1 MTKADLTKSPK
12 DVSAMFDMVAKNYD
26 RTNDLLSFFQSRIWR
41 RATKKAVSPRPGM
54 RILDVAAGTGT
65 SSQALLVKGAEVVA
79 ADFSKGML
87 EEGAKR
93 HPNLKFVFADAM
105 KLPFSDGE
113 FDVVTISF
121 GLRNVQDHQIALG
134 EFFRVLKTGGRLVVC
149 EFSKVSGPL
158 GALYLWYLRNILP
171 IVARVFSSNPDAY
184 TYLSDSIEAW
194 PNQDQLK
201 SDIERAGF
209 QSVKYQNLSF
219 GVVALHTAE
228 RK

>member
-1 MTKADLTKSPK
+1 MTKADLTKSPT

-26 RTNDLLSFFQSRIWR
+26 LTNDLLSFYQSRIWR
-41 RATKKAVSPRPGM
+41 RATKKAVSPKPGM

-65 SSQALLVKGAEVVA
+65 SSQAFLVPGAEVVA

-121 GLRNVQDHQIALG
+121 GLRNVQNHQIALG
-134 EFFRVLKTGGRLVVC
+134 EFFRVLKAGGKLVVC
-149 EFSKVSGPL
+149 EFSKVAGPL
-158 GALYLWYLRNILP
+158 GAIYLWYLRNILP

>member
-1 MTKADLTKSPK
+1 
-12 DVSAMFDMVAKNYD
+12 
-26 RTNDLLSFFQSRIWR
+26 
-41 RATKKAVSPRPGM
+41 M

-65 SSQALLVKGAEVVA
+65 SSQAFLVPGAEVVA

-105 KLPFSDGE
+105 TLPFSDGE

-121 GLRNVQDHQIALG
+121 GLRNVQNHQIALG
-134 EFFRVLKTGGRLVVC
+134 EFFRVLKAGGKLVVC
-149 EFSKVSGPL
+149 EFSKVAGPL
-158 GALYLWYLRNILP
+158 GAIYLWYLRNILP

>member
-1 MTKADLTKSPK
+1 
-12 DVSAMFDMVAKNYD
+12 MFDMVAKNYD
-26 RTNDLLSFFQSRIWR
+26 RTNDLLSFYQSRIWR
-41 RATKKAVSPRPGM
+41 RATKKAVSPKPGM

-65 SSQALLVKGAEVVA
+65 SSQAFLVPGAEVVA

-121 GLRNVQDHQIALG
+121 GLRNVQSHQKALG
-134 EFFRVLKTGGRLVVC
+134 EFFRVLKAGGKLVVC
-149 EFSKVSGPL
+149 EFSKVAGPL
-158 GALYLWYLRNILP
+158 GAIYLWYLRNILP

>member
-1 MTKADLTKSPK
+1 
-12 DVSAMFDMVAKNYD
+12 MFDLVAKNYD

-41 RATKKAVSPRPGM
+41 RATRKAVNPKPGK

-65 SSQALLVKGAEVVA
+65 SSQALLVPGSEVVA

-93 HPNLKFVFADAM
+93 HPDLKFVFADAM
-105 KLPFSDGE
+105 KLPFGDGE
-113 FDVVTISF
+113 FDVVTVSF
-121 GLRNVQDHQIALG
+121 GLRNVQSHHVALK
-134 EFFRVLKTGGRLVVC
+134 EFLRVLKPGGRLVVC
-149 EFSKVSGPL
+149 EFSRVSGLL
-158 GALYLWYLRNILP
+158 GILYLWYLRKVLP
-171 IVARVFSSNPDAY
+171 LVARAFSSNPDAY

-194 PNQDQLK
+194 PDQEQLK
-201 SDIERAGF
+201 LDIERAGF

>member
-1 MTKADLTKSPK
+1 MTKADLTKSPQ

-26 RTNDLLSFFQSRIWR
+26 RTNDLLSFYQSRIWR
-41 RATKKAVSPRPGM
+41 RATKKAVSPAAGI

-65 SSQALLVKGAEVVA
+65 SSQALLVPGGEVIA

-93 HPNLKFVFADAM
+93 HPGLKFVFADAM
-105 KLPFSDGE
+105 KLPFADGE

-121 GLRNVQDHQIALG
+121 GLRNVQNHQIALG
-134 EFFRVLKTGGRLVVC
+134 EFFRVLKPGGRLVVC
-149 EFSKVSGPL
+149 EFSKVKGTL

-171 IVARVFSSNPDAY
+171 LVARVFSSNPDAY

>member
-26 RTNDLLSFFQSRIWR
+26 RTNDLLSFYQSRIWR
-41 RATKKAVSPRPGM
+41 RATKKAVSPKPGL

-65 SSQALLVKGAEVVA
+65 SSQAFLVPGAEVVA

-121 GLRNVQDHQIALG
+121 GLRNVQNHQIALG
-134 EFFRVLKTGGRLVVC
+134 EFFRVLKAGGKLVVC
-149 EFSKVSGPL
+149 EFSKVAGPL
-158 GALYLWYLRNILP
+158 GAIYLWYLRNILP

>member
-1 MTKADLTKSPK
+1 
-12 DVSAMFDMVAKNYD
+12 MFDLVAKNYD

-41 RATKKAVSPRPGM
+41 RATRKAVNPKPGM

-65 SSQALLVKGAEVVA
+65 SSQALLVPGSEVVA

-93 HPNLKFVFADAM
+93 HPDLKFVFADAM
-105 KLPFSDGE
+105 KLPFGDGE
-113 FDVVTISF
+113 FDVITISF
-121 GLRNVQDHQIALG
+121 GLRNVQSHHVALK
-134 EFFRVLKTGGRLVVC
+134 EFLRVLKPGGRLVVC
-149 EFSKVSGPL
+149 EFSRVSGLL
-158 GALYLWYLRNILP
+158 GILYLWYLRKVLP
-171 IVARVFSSNPDAY
+171 LVARAFSSNPDAY

-194 PNQDQLK
+194 PDQEELK
-201 SDIERAGF
+201 LDIERAGF

>member
-1 MTKADLTKSPK
+1 MTKADLTKSPT

-26 RTNDLLSFFQSRIWR
+26 RTNDLLSFYQSRIWR
-41 RATKKAVSPRPGM
+41 RATKKAVSPKPGM

-65 SSQALLVKGAEVVA
+65 SSQALLVPGAEVVA

-121 GLRNVQDHQIALG
+121 GLRNVQNHQIALG
-134 EFFRVLKTGGRLVVC
+134 EFFRVLKAGGKLVVC
-149 EFSKVSGPL
+149 EFSKVAGPL
-158 GALYLWYLRNILP
+158 GAIYLWYLRNILP

>member
-1 MTKADLTKSPK
+1 VTKADLTKSPK

-26 RTNDLLSFFQSRIWR
+26 RTNDLLSFYQSRIWR
-41 RATKKAVSPRPGM
+41 RATKKAVSPKPGM

-65 SSQALLVKGAEVVA
+65 SSQAFLVPDAEVVA

-121 GLRNVQDHQIALG
+121 GLRNVQNHQIALG
-134 EFFRVLKTGGRLVVC
+134 EFFRVLKAGGKLVVC
-149 EFSKVSGPL
+149 EFSKVAGPL
-158 GALYLWYLRNILP
+158 GAIYLWYLRNILP

>member
-1 MTKADLTKSPK
+1 
-12 DVSAMFDMVAKNYD
+12 MFDLVAKNYD

-41 RATKKAVSPRPGM
+41 RATRKAVNPKPGM

-65 SSQALLVKGAEVVA
+65 SSQALLVPGSEVVA

-93 HPNLKFVFADAM
+93 HPDLKFVFADAM
-105 KLPFSDGE
+105 KLPFGDGE

-121 GLRNVQDHQIALG
+121 GLRNVQSHHVALK
-134 EFFRVLKTGGRLVVC
+134 EFLRVLKPGGRLVVC
-149 EFSKVSGPL
+149 EFSRVSGLL
-158 GALYLWYLRNILP
+158 GILYLWYLRKVLP
-171 IVARVFSSNPDAY
+171 LVARAFSSNPDAY

-194 PNQDQLK
+194 PDQEQLK
-201 SDIERAGF
+201 LDIERAGF

>member
-26 RTNDLLSFFQSRIWR
+26 RTNDLLSFYQSRIWR
-41 RATKKAVSPRPGM
+41 RANKKAVSPKPGM

-65 SSQALLVKGAEVVA
+65 SSQAFLVPGAEVVA

-121 GLRNVQDHQIALG
+121 GLRNVQNHQIALG
-134 EFFRVLKTGGRLVVC
+134 EFFRVLKAGGKLVVC
-149 EFSKVSGPL
+149 EFSKVAGPL
-158 GALYLWYLRNILP
+158 GAIYLWYLRNILP

>member
-26 RTNDLLSFFQSRIWR
+26 RTNDLLSFYQSRIWR
-41 RATKKAVSPRPGM
+41 RATKKAVSPKPGM

-65 SSQALLVKGAEVVA
+65 SSQAFLVPGAEVVA

-121 GLRNVQDHQIALG
+121 GLRNVQNHQIALG
-134 EFFRVLKTGGRLVVC
+134 EFFRVLKAGGKLVVC
-149 EFSKVSGPL
+149 EFSKVAGPL
-158 GALYLWYLRNILP
+158 GAIYLWYLRNILP

>member
-26 RTNDLLSFFQSRIWR
+26 RTNDLLSFYQSRIWR
-41 RATKKAVSPRPGM
+41 RATKKAVSPKPGM

-65 SSQALLVKGAEVVA
+65 SSQAFLVPGAEVVA

-93 HPNLKFVFADAM
+93 HPNLKFVLADAM

-121 GLRNVQDHQIALG
+121 GLRNVQNHQIALG
-134 EFFRVLKTGGRLVVC
+134 EFFRVLKAGGKLVVC
-149 EFSKVSGPL
+149 EFSKVAGPL
-158 GALYLWYLRNILP
+158 GAIYLWYLRNILP

>member
-1 MTKADLTKSPK
+1 
-12 DVSAMFDMVAKNYD
+12 MFDMVAKNYD
-26 RTNDLLSFFQSRIWR
+26 RTNDLLSFYQSRIWR
-41 RATKKAVSPRPGM
+41 RATKKAVSPKPGM

-65 SSQALLVKGAEVVA
+65 SSQAFLVPGAEVVA

-87 EEGAKR
+87 EEGVKR

-113 FDVVTISF
+113 FDVVTTSF
-121 GLRNVQDHQIALG
+121 GLRNVQNHQIALG
-134 EFFRVLKTGGRLVVC
+134 EFFRVLKAGGKLVVC
-149 EFSKVSGPL
+149 EFSKVAGPW
-158 GALYLWYLRNILP
+158 GAIYLWYLRNILP

>member
-1 MTKADLTKSPK
+1 
-12 DVSAMFDMVAKNYD
+12 MFDMVAKNYD

-41 RATKKAVSPRPGM
+41 RATKKAVSPKPGM

-65 SSQALLVKGAEVVA
+65 SSQALLVPGGEVIA
-79 ADFSKGML
+79 SDFSKGML

-93 HPNLKFVFADAM
+93 HPDLKFVFADAM

-113 FDVVTISF
+113 FDAVTISF
-121 GLRNVQDHQIALG
+121 GLRNVQNHQVALA
-134 EFFRVLKTGGRLVVC
+134 EFSRVLKPGGRLVVC
-149 EFSKVSGPL
+149 EFSKVKGPL
-158 GALYLWYLRNILP
+158 GTVYLWYLRNILP
-171 IVARVFSSNPDAY
+171 LVARVFSSNPDAY

-209 QSVKYQNLSF
+209 KSVKYQNLTF

>member
-1 MTKADLTKSPK
+1 
-12 DVSAMFDMVAKNYD
+12 MFDLVAKNYD

-41 RATKKAVSPRPGM
+41 RATKKAVSPKPGM

-65 SSQALLVKGAEVVA
+65 SSQALLINGAEVVA

-105 KLPFSDGE
+105 KLPFSDSE

-149 EFSKVSGPL
+149 EFSRVAGPL

-171 IVARVFSSNPDAY
+171 ILARVFSSNPDAY

>member
-1 MTKADLTKSPK
+1 MTKADLTKSPT

-26 RTNDLLSFFQSRIWR
+26 RTNDLLSFYQSRIWR
-41 RATKKAVSPRPGM
+41 RATKKAVSPKPGM

-65 SSQALLVKGAEVVA
+65 SSQAFLVPGAEVVA

-121 GLRNVQDHQIALG
+121 GLRNVQNHQSALG
-134 EFFRVLKTGGRLVVC
+134 EFFRVLKAGGKLVVC
-149 EFSKVSGPL
+149 EFSKVAGPL
-158 GALYLWYLRNILP
+158 GAIYLWYLRNILP

>member
-1 MTKADLTKSPK
+1 
-12 DVSAMFDMVAKNYD
+12 MFDLVAKNYD

-41 RATKKAVSPRPGM
+41 RATRKAVNPKLGM

-65 SSQALLVKGAEVVA
+65 SSQALLVPGSEVVA

-87 EEGAKR
+87 EEGEKR
-93 HPNLKFVFADAM
+93 HPDLKFVFADAM
-105 KLPFSDGE
+105 KLPFGDGE

-121 GLRNVQDHQIALG
+121 GLRNVQSHHVALK
-134 EFFRVLKTGGRLVVC
+134 EFLRVLKPGGRLVVC
-149 EFSKVSGPL
+149 EFSRVSGLL
-158 GALYLWYLRNILP
+158 GILYLWYLRKVLP
-171 IVARVFSSNPDAY
+171 LVARAFSSNPDAY

-194 PNQDQLK
+194 PDQEQLK
-201 SDIERAGF
+201 LDIERAGF

>member
-1 MTKADLTKSPK
+1 MTKADLTKSPT

-26 RTNDLLSFFQSRIWR
+26 RTNDLLSFYQSRIWR
-41 RATKKAVSPRPGM
+41 RATKKAVSPKPGM

-65 SSQALLVKGAEVVA
+65 SSQAFLVPDAEVVA

-121 GLRNVQDHQIALG
+121 GLRNVQNHQIALG
-134 EFFRVLKTGGRLVVC
+134 EFFRVLKAGGKLVVC
-149 EFSKVSGPL
+149 EFSKVAGPL
-158 GALYLWYLRNILP
+158 GAIYLWYLRNILP

>member
-26 RTNDLLSFFQSRIWR
+26 RTNDLLSFYQSRIWR
-41 RATKKAVSPRPGM
+41 RATKKAVSPKPGM

-65 SSQALLVKGAEVVA
+65 SSQAFLVPGAEVVA

-121 GLRNVQDHQIALG
+121 GLRNVQNHQKALG
-134 EFFRVLKTGGRLVVC
+134 EFFRVLKAGGKLVVC
-149 EFSKVSGPL
+149 EFSKVAGPL
-158 GALYLWYLRNILP
+158 GAIYLWYLRNILP

>member
-1 MTKADLTKSPK
+1 
-12 DVSAMFDMVAKNYD
+12 MFDMVAKNYD
-26 RTNDLLSFFQSRIWR
+26 RTNDLLSFYQSRIWR
-41 RATKKAVSPRPGM
+41 RATKKAVSPKPGM

-65 SSQALLVKGAEVVA
+65 SSQAFLVPDAEVVA

-121 GLRNVQDHQIALG
+121 GLRNVHNHQIALG
-134 EFFRVLKTGGRLVVC
+134 EFFRVLKAGGKLVVC
-149 EFSKVSGPL
+149 EFSKVAGPL
-158 GALYLWYLRNILP
+158 GAIYLWYLRNILP

>member
-1 MTKADLTKSPK
+1 
-12 DVSAMFDMVAKNYD
+12 MFDLVAKNYD
-26 RTNDLLSFFQSRIWR
+26 RTNDLLSFFQSRMWR
-41 RATKKAVSPRPGM
+41 RATRKAVNPRPGM

-65 SSQALLVKGAEVVA
+65 SSQALLVPGSEVVA

-93 HPNLKFVFADAM
+93 HPDLKFVFADAM
-105 KLPFSDGE
+105 KLPFGDGE

-121 GLRNVQDHQIALG
+121 GLRNVQSHHVALK
-134 EFFRVLKTGGRLVVC
+134 EFLRVLKPGGRLVVC
-149 EFSKVSGPL
+149 EFSRVSGLL
-158 GALYLWYLRNILP
+158 GILYLWYLRKVLP
-171 IVARVFSSNPDAY
+171 LVARAFSSNPDAY

-194 PNQDQLK
+194 PDQEQLK
-201 SDIERAGF
+201 LDIERAGF

>member
-1 MTKADLTKSPK
+1 
-12 DVSAMFDMVAKNYD
+12 MFDLVAKNYD

-41 RATKKAVSPRPGM
+41 RATRKAVNPRPGM

-65 SSQALLVKGAEVVA
+65 SSQALLVPGSEVVA

-93 HPNLKFVFADAM
+93 HPDLKFVFADAM
-105 KLPFSDGE
+105 KLPFGDGE

-121 GLRNVQDHQIALG
+121 GLRNVQSHHVALK
-134 EFFRVLKTGGRLVVC
+134 EFLRVLKPGGRLVVC
-149 EFSKVSGPL
+149 EFSRVSGLL
-158 GALYLWYLRNILP
+158 GILYLWYLRKVLP
-171 IVARVFSSNPDAY
+171 LVARAFSSNPDAY

-194 PNQDQLK
+194 PDQEQLRL
-201 SDIERAGF
+201 DIERAGF

>member
-1 MTKADLTKSPK
+1 
-12 DVSAMFDMVAKNYD
+12 MFDMVAKNYD
-26 RTNDLLSFFQSRIWR
+26 RTNDLLSFYQSRIWR
-41 RATKKAVSPRPGM
+41 RATKKAVSPKPGM

-65 SSQALLVKGAEVVA
+65 SSQAFLVPGAEVVA

-121 GLRNVQDHQIALG
+121 GLRNVQNHQIALG
-134 EFFRVLKTGGRLVVC
+134 EFFRVLKAGGKLVVC
-149 EFSKVSGPL
+149 EFSKVAGPL
-158 GALYLWYLRNILP
+158 GAIYLWYLRNILP
-171 IVARVFSSNPDAY
+171 IVARVFSSNPGAY

>member
-1 MTKADLTKSPK
+1 
-12 DVSAMFDMVAKNYD
+12 MFDLVAKNYD

-41 RATKKAVSPRPGM
+41 RATRKAVNPRPGM

-65 SSQALLVKGAEVVA
+65 SSQALLVPGSEVVA

-87 EEGAKR
+87 EEGEKR
-93 HPNLKFVFADAM
+93 HPDLKFVFADAM
-105 KLPFSDGE
+105 KLPFGDGE

-121 GLRNVQDHQIALG
+121 GLRNVQSHHVALK
-134 EFFRVLKTGGRLVVC
+134 EFLRVLKPGGRLVVC
-149 EFSKVSGPL
+149 EFSRVSGLL
-158 GALYLWYLRNILP
+158 GILYLWYLRKVLP
-171 IVARVFSSNPDAY
+171 LVARAFSSNPDAY

-194 PNQDQLK
+194 PDQEQLK
-201 SDIERAGF
+201 LDIERAGF

>member
-1 MTKADLTKSPK
+1 VTKADLTKSPK

-26 RTNDLLSFFQSRIWR
+26 RTNDLLSFYQSRIWR
-41 RATKKAVSPRPGM
+41 RATKKAVSPKPGM

-65 SSQALLVKGAEVVA
+65 SSQAFLVPGAEVVA

-121 GLRNVQDHQIALG
+121 GLRNVQNHQIALG
-134 EFFRVLKTGGRLVVC
+134 EFFRVLKAGGKLVVC
-149 EFSKVSGPL
+149 EFSKVAGPL
-158 GALYLWYLRNILP
+158 GAIYLWYLRNILP

>member
-1 MTKADLTKSPK
+1 MTKADLTKSPT

-26 RTNDLLSFFQSRIWR
+26 RTNDLLSFYQSRIWR
-41 RATKKAVSPRPGM
+41 RATKKAVSPKPGM

-65 SSQALLVKGAEVVA
+65 SSQAFLVPGAEVVA

-105 KLPFSDGE
+105 TLPFSDGE

-121 GLRNVQDHQIALG
+121 GLRNVQNHQIALG
-134 EFFRVLKTGGRLVVC
+134 EFFRVLKAGGKLVVC
-149 EFSKVSGPL
+149 EFSKVAGPL
-158 GALYLWYLRNILP
+158 GAIYLWYLRNILP

>member
-1 MTKADLTKSPK
+1 
-12 DVSAMFDMVAKNYD
+12 MFDLVAKNYD

-41 RATKKAVSPRPGM
+41 RATRKAVNPRPGM

-65 SSQALLVKGAEVVA
+65 SSQALLVPGSEVVA

-93 HPNLKFVFADAM
+93 HPDLKFVFADAM
-105 KLPFSDGE
+105 KLPFGDGE

-121 GLRNVQDHQIALG
+121 GLRNVQSHHVALK
-134 EFFRVLKTGGRLVVC
+134 EFLRVLKPGGRLVVC
-149 EFSKVSGPL
+149 EFSRVSGLL
-158 GALYLWYLRNILP
+158 GILYLWYLRKVLP
-171 IVARVFSSNPDAY
+171 LVARAFSSNPDAY

-194 PNQDQLK
+194 PDQEELK
-201 SDIERAGF
+201 LDIERAGF

>member
-1 MTKADLTKSPK
+1 
-12 DVSAMFDMVAKNYD
+12 MFDMVAKNYD
-26 RTNDLLSFFQSRIWR
+26 RTNDLLSFYQSRIWR
-41 RATKKAVSPRPGM
+41 RATKKAVSPKPGM

-65 SSQALLVKGAEVVA
+65 SSQALLVPGAEVVA

-121 GLRNVQDHQIALG
+121 GLRNVQNHQIALG
-134 EFFRVLKTGGRLVVC
+134 EFFRVLKAGGKLVVC
-149 EFSKVSGPL
+149 EFSKVAGPL
-158 GALYLWYLRNILP
+158 GAIYLWYLRNILP

>member
-1 MTKADLTKSPK
+1 MTKADLTKSPTN
-12 DVSAMFDMVAKNYD
+12 VSAMFDMVAKNYD
-26 RTNDLLSFFQSRIWR
+26 RTNDLLSFYQSRIWR
-41 RATKKAVSPRPGM
+41 RATKKAVSPKPGM

-65 SSQALLVKGAEVVA
+65 SSQAFLVPGAEVVA

-121 GLRNVQDHQIALG
+121 GLRNVQNHQIALG
-134 EFFRVLKTGGRLVVC
+134 EFFRVLKAGGKLVVC
-149 EFSKVSGPL
+149 EFSKVAGPL
-158 GALYLWYLRNILP
+158 GAIYLWYLRNILP

>member
-1 MTKADLTKSPK
+1 
-12 DVSAMFDMVAKNYD
+12 MFDLVAKNYD

-41 RATKKAVSPRPGM
+41 RATRKAVNPKPGM

-65 SSQALLVKGAEVVA
+65 SSQALLVPGSEVVA

-93 HPNLKFVFADAM
+93 HPDLKFVFADAM
-105 KLPFSDGE
+105 KLPFGDGE

-121 GLRNVQDHQIALG
+121 GLRNVQSHHVALK
-134 EFFRVLKTGGRLVVC
+134 EFLRVLKPGGRLVVC
-149 EFSKVSGPL
+149 EFSRVSGLL
-158 GALYLWYLRNILP
+158 GILYLWYLRRVLP
-171 IVARVFSSNPDAY
+171 LVARAFSSNPDAY

-194 PNQDQLK
+194 PDQEQLK
-201 SDIERAGF
+201 LDIERAGF

>member
-1 MTKADLTKSPK
+1 
-12 DVSAMFDMVAKNYD
+12 MFDMVAKNYD

-41 RATKKAVSPRPGM
+41 RATKKAVSPKPGM

-65 SSQALLVKGAEVVA
+65 SSQALLVPGGEVVA

-93 HPNLKFVFADAM
+93 HPDLKFVFADAM
-105 KLPFSDGE
+105 KLPFSDAE
-113 FDVVTISF
+113 FDAVTISF
-121 GLRNVQDHQIALG
+121 GLRNVQNHQVALA
-134 EFFRVLKTGGRLVVC
+134 EFSRVLKPGGRLVVC
-149 EFSKVSGPL
+149 EFSKVKGPL
-158 GALYLWYLRNILP
+158 GTVYLWYLRNILP
-171 IVARVFSSNPDAY
+171 LVARVFSSNPDAY

-209 QSVKYQNLSF
+209 KSVKYQNLTF

>member
-1 MTKADLTKSPK
+1 
-12 DVSAMFDMVAKNYD
+12 MFDLVAKNYD

-41 RATKKAVSPRPGM
+41 RATRKAVNPKLGM

-65 SSQALLVKGAEVVA
+65 SSQALLVPGSEVVA

-93 HPNLKFVFADAM
+93 HPDLKFVFADAM
-105 KLPFSDGE
+105 KLPFGDGE

-121 GLRNVQDHQIALG
+121 GLRNVQSHHVALN
-134 EFFRVLKTGGRLVVC
+134 EFLRVLKPGGRLVVC
-149 EFSKVSGPL
+149 EFSRVSGLL
-158 GALYLWYLRNILP
+158 GILYLWYLRKVLP
-171 IVARVFSSNPDAY
+171 LVARAFSSNPDAY

-194 PNQDQLK
+194 TDQEQLK
-201 SDIERAGF
+201 LDIERAGF

>member
-1 MTKADLTKSPK
+1 
-12 DVSAMFDMVAKNYD
+12 MFDLVAKNYD

-41 RATKKAVSPRPGM
+41 RATRKAVNPRPGM

-65 SSQALLVKGAEVVA
+65 SSQALLVPGSEVVA

-93 HPNLKFVFADAM
+93 HPDLKFVFADAM
-105 KLPFSDGE
+105 KLPFGDGE

-121 GLRNVQDHQIALG
+121 GLRNVQSHHVALK
-134 EFFRVLKTGGRLVVC
+134 EFLRVLKPGGRLVVC
-149 EFSKVSGPL
+149 EFSRVSGLL
-158 GALYLWYLRNILP
+158 GILYLWYLRKVLP
-171 IVARVFSSNPDAY
+171 LVARAFSSNPDAY

-194 PNQDQLK
+194 PDQEQLK
-201 SDIERAGF
+201 LDIERAGF

>member
-1 MTKADLTKSPK
+1 
-12 DVSAMFDMVAKNYD
+12 MFDLVAKNYD

-41 RATKKAVSPRPGM
+41 RATRKAVNPKLGM

-65 SSQALLVKGAEVVA
+65 SSQALLVPGSEVVA

-93 HPNLKFVFADAM
+93 HPDLKFVFADAM
-105 KLPFSDGE
+105 KLPFGDGE

-121 GLRNVQDHQIALG
+121 GLRNVQSHHVALK
-134 EFFRVLKTGGRLVVC
+134 EFLRVLKPGGRLVVC
-149 EFSKVSGPL
+149 EFSRVSGLL
-158 GALYLWYLRNILP
+158 GILYLWYLRKVLP
-171 IVARVFSSNPDAY
+171 LVARAFSSHPDAY

-194 PNQDQLK
+194 PDQEQLK
-201 SDIERAGF
+201 LDIERAGF